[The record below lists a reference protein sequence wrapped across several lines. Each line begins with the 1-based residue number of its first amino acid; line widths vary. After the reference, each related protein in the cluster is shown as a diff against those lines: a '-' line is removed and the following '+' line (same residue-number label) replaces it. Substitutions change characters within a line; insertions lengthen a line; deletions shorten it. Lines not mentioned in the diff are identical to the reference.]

1 MDYIGTE
8 DNDMKD
14 ELLDKQDIDKFMR
27 NDTIQSGNDTL
38 Y

>member
-27 NDTIQSGNDTL
+27 NDTI
-38 Y
+38 